1 MEEVEEKWN
10 VFFVFRSSRNAKEL
24 VLLEVFFVVI
34 DIMREVKI
42 DLGEDGVEEEVEKI
56 SFY

>member
-10 VFFVFRSSRNAKEL
+10 VFFVFRSSRNVKEL

>member
-10 VFFVFRSSRNAKEL
+10 VFFVFRSSRNVKEL

-42 DLGEDGVEEEVEKI
+42 DLGEDGEEVEKI
-56 SFY
+56 SF